1 MVKNVI
7 SNINEKLHNK
17 KALINSKNYGL
28 LGICDLKKINNWEE
42 TKCKSLSINTA
53 LEEQKE
59 K

>member
-1 MVKNVI
+1 MVKNFI

-28 LGICDLKKINNWEE
+28 LGIIDLKKINNWE